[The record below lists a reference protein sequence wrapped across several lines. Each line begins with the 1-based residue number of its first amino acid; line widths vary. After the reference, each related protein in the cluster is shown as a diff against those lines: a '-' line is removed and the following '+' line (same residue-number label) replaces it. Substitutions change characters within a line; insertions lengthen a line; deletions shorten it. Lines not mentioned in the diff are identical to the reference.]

1 MQTSSG
7 NCLVVHTHTHI
18 YKYSL
23 EGPSKECETLLHLF
37 FKVIFAVT
45 NQNFATNKTNRDV
58 ICGLHPASFV
68 WSVRPTSFCCCGGNL
83 TSWPRDGTDDTD
95 EPGHQTANFGAIA
108 FAGSV
113 CVYVGQY
120 GLADL
125 GSSTELPDNGP
136 FGYNFLPA
144 WTLFCFRLT
153 QIQRGGVLI
162 GLDG

>member
-7 NCLVVHTHTHI
+7 NCLVVHTHTHTHI

-37 FKVIFAVT
+37 FQVIFAVT

-95 EPGHQTANFGAIA
+95 DTDEPGHQTANFGAIA

-113 CVYVGQY
+113 CVCMWGNTGWQISVPRQSCPIMVP
-120 GLADL
+120 LAIT
-125 GSSTELPDNGP
+125 S
-136 FGYNFLPA
+136 
-144 WTLFCFRLT
+144 C
-153 QIQRGGVLI
+153 QRGHYSVL
-162 GLDG
+162 G